1 MKLILSKCRTNNFS
15 EVSRILNENGYIQ
28 IGKSRTEP
36 KNNLELFFFFES
48 HEKKQIEWLS
58 ELLRFFNVGE
68 ADYKEHNI
76 IDDTLY
82 QYNAVIILKTP
93 NNLYA
98 HSLSQ
103 GFRVIEKFIDEEFG
117 LKFAEKTIKNE
128 HITLK
133 NVSYIQKNKMKGITN
148 YKKDQGEFPKASES
162 YAYISGKPDFSFY
175 GNSIDCGTGVSFPK
189 NFDINSKE
197 GFDQLSELLKNVDKA
212 LTLKENKSILPRKKR
227 IAKSSQ
233 LSGSLDEEVIERI
246 VNDVNE
252 IGIALDVSKI
262 HLVNNSINIYS
273 ENNHLE
279 IYVSNHLKET
289 KEELEP
295 YDSSILEY
303 IRKYNE
309 KITSLTDLKIRVTN
323 HEHHVIENRL
333 LKEWIYCELEYNN
346 MLYTLDSGFWGY
358 FNDKFSELL
367 KKQLEEIN
375 RVIEYNEEFNIY
387 YSSGEGR
394 LKGEGGYI
402 EKLSENKNYIKLHQR
417 NINYN
422 GVPIEIAD
430 VYKKDTKELIAI
442 KRGMDTSN
450 SMYSFEQS
458 ILSLQ
463 LLRNIT
469 EFNVEEE
476 LLKYNDRKASTDED
490 KGKFPHIQ
498 KKNIEKILN
507 SRISSVLWLQSTKKY
522 VKMTEEKKFDFN
534 QIGSILLKLKIVDWY
549 SSILENNFTPK
560 IYMGKDLQVNKKD
573 QF

>member
-28 IGKSRTEP
+28 IGESRTEP

-58 ELLRFFNVGE
+58 ELLRFFNVGK

-103 GFRVIEKFIDEEFG
+103 GFRVLEKFIDEEFG

-279 IYVSNHLKET
+279 IYVSKYLKET
-289 KEELEP
+289 KEEIEP

-450 SMYSFEQS
+450 SMY
-458 ILSLQ
+458 
-463 LLRNIT
+463 
-469 EFNVEEE
+469 
-476 LLKYNDRKASTDED
+476 K
-490 KGKFPHIQ
+490 
-498 KKNIEKILN
+498 
-507 SRISSVLWLQSTKKY
+507 
-522 VKMTEEKKFDFN
+522 
-534 QIGSILLKLKIVDWY
+534 
-549 SSILENNFTPK
+549 
-560 IYMGKDLQVNKKD
+560 
-573 QF
+573 

>member
-1 MKLILSKCRTNNFS
+1 
-15 EVSRILNENGYIQ
+15 
-28 IGKSRTEP
+28 
-36 KNNLELFFFFES
+36 
-48 HEKKQIEWLS
+48 
-58 ELLRFFNVGE
+58 
-68 ADYKEHNI
+68 
-76 IDDTLY
+76 
-82 QYNAVIILKTP
+82 
-93 NNLYA
+93 
-98 HSLSQ
+98 
-103 GFRVIEKFIDEEFG
+103 
-117 LKFAEKTIKNE
+117 
-128 HITLK
+128 
-133 NVSYIQKNKMKGITN
+133 
-148 YKKDQGEFPKASES
+148 
-162 YAYISGKPDFSFY
+162 
-175 GNSIDCGTGVSFPK
+175 
-189 NFDINSKE
+189 
-197 GFDQLSELLKNVDKA
+197 
-212 LTLKENKSILPRKKR
+212 
-227 IAKSSQ
+227 
-233 LSGSLDEEVIERI
+233 VIERI

-279 IYVSNHLKET
+279 IYVSKHLKET
-289 KEELEP
+289 KEEIEP

-476 LLKYNDRKASTDED
+476 LLKYNDRKAS
-490 KGKFPHIQ
+490 
-498 KKNIEKILN
+498 
-507 SRISSVLWLQSTKKY
+507 
-522 VKMTEEKKFDFN
+522 
-534 QIGSILLKLKIVDWY
+534 
-549 SSILENNFTPK
+549 
-560 IYMGKDLQVNKKD
+560 
-573 QF
+573 